1 MLHNTLSAL
10 LVSLTSRYAQLSP
23 SDVGI
28 GIGGGRLVID
38 NVELRADTF
47 NGPHLPFHVHQ
58 GRAGRLRVNVPWRAL
73 SSTPVQLYLEN
84 VHLIAGP
91 KSTPSSDADGS
102 KSGETE
108 PTKSTSPKSKLSSQ
122 PPPPIPPI
130 TSRDQAQVPWHQ
142 TNIGRLLF
150 NVSVEIYGLKIE
162 YRDDDCIAIM
172 SVASLRAFSAGPDWT
187 MRFVSFAPD
196 LDRDRPDAT
205 AVSMR
210 KTVNLNGVH
219 IVMIPR
225 IKPRLDVP
233 AANSTSVRA
242 VDSDASTSISAKNPD
257 NDVASNDSN
266 NGPAPRADV
275 DHPDRNLDLNS
286 FESKSP
292 ILDGASISLRVLLC
306 TGATN
311 LSTAPNVLSPG
322 MHGEVSIEIDDPT
335 VKLTARQLVWLDN
348 IFKQALS
355 VVQVEPND
363 GESTERRP
371 RISDSETV
379 PDTIPKSMVNNDRS
393 STPRQLGGDE
403 KAADGYI
410 APAKNNTVANGED
423 HHSNPVFNNRRRKR
437 ASGFM
442 SVWEA
447 IVGENS
453 DETVDDAAIA
463 LGLRDPYED
472 NEGSDTGNESD
483 AMDLDE
489 DDERD
494 KQTGRSIGGQRKTG
508 RNGVDAA
515 DKEIENSETLEK
527 QYARRMVATAAQS
540 GGVTWEVRLR
550 TTDTQAWD
558 RVHELEREVNET
570 QSQLEEAK
578 THVNRAN
585 TMELQARE
593 SLERAESAE
602 QRTEELVERNEA
614 LVSEL
619 RELERLTGEAGRTKD
634 EIIRQ
639 TQSALAEAESKLRDV
654 YEKSKDASVPA
665 ISTEVENADVDRDEM
680 GGNGGDSS
688 IQRRDAV
695 RNCDERNEQEEG
707 VLVLH
712 DILDV
717 EDGNGTKNESRAED
731 ETEIE
736 DEGGTE
742 NWNETTNTKSE
753 ESNSTRSSVIVH
765 DMLDTHEQVSSRNV
779 LEEDVAWFN
788 ETARLGSGTEGA
800 EEPLTDVGKGVGAQV
815 ETVETV
821 KTVKTGESGEIR
833 VPEVVAKALVEVDF
847 READNETRPHESG
860 KNITEEIGFTDNATL
875 SMDNTAQGQGM
886 REQMV
891 TSENDAILDNV
902 QDMRMSNFERLQ
914 QKMGHEGLTLI

>member
-10 LVSLTSRYAQLSP
+10 LVSLTSRYAKLSP

-91 KSTPSSDADGS
+91 KSTPTSDADGS
-102 KSGETE
+102 KSGGTE
-108 PTKSTSPKSKLSSQ
+108 SAKSTSPKPRLPSQ
-122 PPPPIPPI
+122 APPPPIPPI
-130 TSRDQAQVPWHQ
+130 TNRDQAQVPWHQ

-196 LDRDRPDAT
+196 LDHDRPDAT

-225 IKPRLDVP
+225 IKPRLDVS
-233 AANSTSVRA
+233 ATNSTSVRP
-242 VDSDASTSISAKNPD
+242 VDLDASTNASAD
-257 NDVASNDSN
+257 NLDNGVASNDSEN
-266 NGPAPRADV
+266 TPAPRADA

-311 LSTAPNVLSPG
+311 LPTAPNVLSPG

-355 VVQVEPND
+355 VVQVETND
-363 GESTERRP
+363 GEATKRRP
-371 RISDSETV
+371 RSSDSGTV
-379 PDTIPKSMVNNDRS
+379 PDTIPKSMVHNDSS
-393 STPRQLGGDE
+393 STLRQLGGDG
-403 KAADGYI
+403 KVADGHA
-410 APAKNNTVANGED
+410 APPENKTDANGED
-423 HHSNPVFNNRRRKR
+423 HHPNPAFNNRRRKR

-483 AMDLDE
+483 VMDLDA
-489 DDERD
+489 DDEQD
-494 KQTGRSIGGQRKTG
+494 KQTGRSISGQRKI
-508 RNGVDAA
+508 RKNGTDTA
-515 DKEIENSETLEK
+515 DKEVENSENLEK

-558 RVHELEREVNET
+558 RVHELEREVIEK

-585 TMELQARE
+585 TMELQARK

-602 QRTEELVERNEA
+602 QRADELVERNEA

-639 TQSALAEAESKLRDV
+639 TQSALAEAETKLRDV
-654 YEKSKDASVPA
+654 YEKAKDISVPA
-665 ISTEVENADVDRDEM
+665 VSTEIGNADLDRDEA
-680 GGNGGDSS
+680 GGNDGDSS
-688 IQRRDAV
+688 IEAREAV
-695 RNCDERNEQEEG
+695 RNYGERNEKEEG
-707 VLVLH
+707 VLVMH

-717 EDGNGTKNESRAED
+717 DDGDETRDGNRAED
-731 ETEIE
+731 GSEIE

-742 NWNETTNTKSE
+742 NGNETPNTKSE
-753 ESNSTRSSVIVH
+753 DSNSTRNSVIVH
-765 DMLDTHEQVSSRNV
+765 DMLDTHEQVSSQNV

-800 EEPLTDVGKGVGAQV
+800 EEPLTNVGDGAGVQ
-815 ETVETV
+815 VETV
-821 KTVKTGESGEIR
+821 KTVETSETGEIR
-833 VPEVVAKALVEVDF
+833 APEMVAKALVEVDF
-847 READNETRPHESG
+847 RKVDTETRHESG
-860 KNITEEIGFTDNATL
+860 KNDSEEVGLTDNATL
-875 SMDNTAQGQGM
+875 SVDYTAQVQGM
-886 REQMV
+886 REQIV
-891 TSENDAILDNV
+891 TSENDAILDNE
-902 QDMRMSNFERLQ
+902 QDTHMSNFERLQ

>member
-91 KSTPSSDADGS
+91 KSTPSSDADVPAMDEKASSNTASS
-102 KSGETE
+102 KH
-108 PTKSTSPKSKLSSQ
+108 PLSK
-122 PPPPIPPI
+122 PPPPPLPPM
-130 TSRDQAQVPWHQ
+130 TSRDQSQVPWHQ

-187 MRFVSFAPD
+187 MRFVSFTPD
-196 LDRDRPDAT
+196 LDHERPDAT

-225 IKPRLDVP
+225 VKPGPDMPHIKSTFVNSVNPET
-233 AANSTSVRA
+233 AAEVSAENNENAAGLSDSKNGTSPKA
-242 VDSDASTSISAKNPD
+242 GS
-257 NDVASNDSN
+257 
-266 NGPAPRADV
+266 

-292 ILDGASISLRVLLC
+292 ILDGVSISLRVLLC

-311 LSTAPNVLSPG
+311 LATAPDVLTPG

-335 VKLTARQLVWLDN
+335 VKLTARQLIWLDN

-355 VVQVEPND
+355 VVQVEPSD
-363 GESTERRP
+363 VTDTLRYP
-371 RISDSETV
+371 RGPNSETGSN
-379 PDTIPKSMVNNDRS
+379 TSSKNIPNNEEFSTHKQIESGKKAVNGLDAEAS
-393 STPRQLGGDE
+393 SN
-403 KAADGYI
+403 A
-410 APAKNNTVANGED
+410 VVNGEG
-423 HHSNPVFNNRRRKR
+423 HYRTQAQNNRRRKR
-437 ASGFM
+437 TSGFM

-463 LGLRDPYED
+463 LGLRDADEYDEGTDAED
-472 NEGSDTGNESD
+472 VGD

-489 DDERD
+489 DDGED
-494 KQTGRSIGGQRKTG
+494 KLTGISVIEHSKVG
-508 RNGVDAA
+508 RNGLSK
-515 DKEIENSETLEK
+515 DKEYGSSENAEK

-558 RVHELEREVNET
+558 RVHQLEREVSEAQTRLEDAET
-570 QSQLEEAK
+570 R
-578 THVNRAN
+578 VGRAN
-585 TMELQARE
+585 KVELQARE
-593 SLERAESAE
+593 TLERAENAE
-602 QRTEELVERNEA
+602 RRADELIERNAA

-619 RELERLTGEAGRTKD
+619 KELERLTGEAGRTKD
-634 EIIRQ
+634 EMIRQ
-639 TQSALAEAESKLRDV
+639 TQDALAEAESRLRTFFEKEKVTSVAATSTDNEHADVARVQEEEMDGVSSVALRDG
-654 YEKSKDASVPA
+654 EK
-665 ISTEVENADVDRDEM
+665 TDETS
-680 GGNGGDSS
+680 GDHSA
-688 IQRRDAV
+688 QD
-695 RNCDERNEQEEG
+695 G
-707 VLVLH
+707 VVILH
-712 DILDV
+712 DVLDV
-717 EDGNGTKNESRAED
+717 EN
-731 ETEIE
+731 
-736 DEGGTE
+736 EGGTE
-742 NWNETTNTKSE
+742 NISGASSE
-753 ESNSTRSSVIVH
+753 GRSDGEGGTEDGSRTPNSSSEDSSNRGSVIVH
-765 DMLDTHEQVSSRNV
+765 ETFDTHEPRSVQGVG
-779 LEEDVAWFN
+779 EDDVAWFN
-788 ETARLGSGTEGA
+788 EAGKLGSGTERTD
-800 EEPLTDVGKGVGAQV
+800 EPSVEQGEGVEGHSD
-815 ETVETV
+815 TR
-821 KTVKTGESGEIR
+821 GIR
-833 VPEVVAKALVEVDF
+833 DSEDTANTLVEVDF
-847 READNETRPHESG
+847 QEVNAEKRQHESG
-860 KNITEEIGFTDNATL
+860 KNDDERNLTDDGKLPVSTNIE
-875 SMDNTAQGQGM
+875 AQGM
-886 REQMV
+886 LEQSV
-891 TSENDAILDNV
+891 TSEQEIILEDV
-902 QDMRMSNFERLQ
+902 HQIHMSNFESLQ